1 MISASLAPQG
11 ASTRHALA
19 VLVFLTIIWGL
30 NWPAMKLAVEGFPP
44 WQFRAA
50 CALFGIFAL
59 LAMARMSGLSVRP
72 PPGLWG
78 KLALSG
84 ILNVAGWQV
93 FSASSLQYID
103 SGRGAIVAYTMPLMT
118 AIMSVFILG
127 ERLSVRVTAALLL
140 GTAGMALLLPDDIF
154 GGSDRQLLGIG
165 FMLLAALSWGAGT
178 VQLKYIK
185 LPMPTS
191 VATAWFFVFAFP
203 VQLIG
208 GLFETPPDWTTLT
221 WPVVVGAIYAA
232 TIPVAFG
239 YWAWFRLVEVMPV
252 TVASIATLATPVLGV
267 LSGALLLNEPVGW
280 REIGSLLLVVV
291 SLVLV
296 LYRKAPGK

>member
-1 MISASLAPQG
+1 MASPSLAPQG
-11 ASTRHALA
+11 ASTRHALV
-19 VLVFLTIIWGL
+19 VLVFLTIVWGL

-59 LAMARMSGLSVRP
+59 FTIARLNGLSVRP

-118 AIMSVFILG
+118 AIMSVFILR
-127 ERLSVRVTAALLL
+127 ERLGARVIAALLL
-140 GTAGMALLLPDDIF
+140 GSAGMALLLPADLF
-154 GGSDRQLLGIG
+154 SGNDRQLLGIG
-165 FMLLAALSWGAGT
+165 LMLLAAFSWGAGT
-178 VQLKYIK
+178 IQLKYVK
-185 LPMPTS
+185 LPLPTM

-208 GLFETPPDWTTLT
+208 GLFETPPDWPTLT
-221 WPVVVGAIYAA
+221 WPVILGALYAA

-239 YWAWFRLVEVMPV
+239 YWAWFRLVEVLPV
-252 TVASIATLATPVLGV
+252 TIASIATLATPVLGV
-267 LSGALLLNEPVGW
+267 LSGALLLDEPVGW
-280 REIGSLLLVVV
+280 REIVSLLLVLA

-296 LYRKAPGK
+296 LYRKAPRQ